1 MHFDTIISHTPDS
14 LMKGIAA
21 RVKEKRLARNL
32 TQKAFA
38 RRADV
43 GYDAYR
49 RFESTGEITL
59 RNLILCGLAL
69 GEVEEFAELFSRPTY
84 RNMNELLKSK
94 ETPKRRRGSINE

>member
-1 MHFDTIISHTPDS
+1 MYFDTIISHTPDN
-14 LMKGIAA
+14 LMKEIAA

-38 RRADV
+38 SRADV

-49 RFESTGEITL
+49 RFETTGEITL

-69 GEVEEFAELFSRPTY
+69 GEVEEFTQLFSRPTY
-84 RNMNELLKSK
+84 RNMDELIASK
-94 ETPKRRRGSINE
+94 ETPKRKRGSINE